1 MNYFISDQGSEGQ
14 KYVSALD
21 DFRRAR
27 SRAFLKELVAR
38 IRGES
43 IELLSYEEVRQ
54 QLRAY
59 ASSDRGLQDIP
70 LDAIVGSV
78 GRYNDF
84 TRDFLP
90 RQDANKD
97 RWARVMAASET
108 LTGLP
113 PIDVYKIGDIYFVQD
128 GNHRVSVA
136 RQLGAKT
143 IQGFVTEVQTRVPIS
158 PDTRPD
164 ELIVKAEYAEFLER
178 THLDELRPEAD
189 LSVTVPGQYP
199 ILEEHIAVHR
209 HYMGNEQKRF
219 IPEEEAVTHWYDH
232 IYLPVIQAIR
242 EAGILRNFPNRTET
256 DLYLWI
262 AEYRASLEKEWGTEI
277 KTEVAVLDL
286 LKQEGREQDSTFGR
300 IGGKILEVISPGILE
315 SGPPTGQWREE
326 SRLIHHDD
334 RLFTDILVPVNG
346 EASGWYALDQA
357 LVIAQNEGARLH
369 GLHIV
374 AEEDVQ
380 SEAARAVQ
388 SEFAR
393 RCQEKGQ
400 QGHLILTSG
409 EVAPQISVQARLT
422 DLVVTTLL
430 YPPPPQLLARIDS
443 GFRDL
448 IQRCPRPVLA
458 VPQVVSPL
466 KHALLAYDGS
476 PKADEAL
483 FVATYLAGR
492 WQIHLTV
499 VTVFDQSRVAPET
512 LLRAQVYL
520 EESGIQADYFAA
532 EEGPVAEAILKAAE
546 ERQADMII
554 MGGYGFNPVLG
565 MILGSAVDQVL
576 REARKPVLICR

>member
-1 MNYFISDQGSEGQ
+1 MSYFFDDQGSEKQ
-14 KYVSALD
+14 KYASALE

-38 IRGES
+38 IKGES
-43 IELLSYEEVRQ
+43 VELLSYEDVRQ
-54 QLRAY
+54 KLKAY
-59 ASSDRGLQDIP
+59 ASSERGLRDIP

-90 RQDANKD
+90 RQSTSMD
-97 RWARVMAASET
+97 RWARVMAASNT
-108 LTGLP
+108 TAGLP

-136 RQLGAKT
+136 RQLGAQT
-143 IQGFVTEVQTRVPIS
+143 IQAFVTEVQTRVPLS
-158 PDTRPD
+158 PDIRPD
-164 ELIVKAEYAEFLER
+164 DLIVKAEYAEFLER
-178 THLDELRPEAD
+178 THLDELRPDAN
-189 LSVTVPGQYP
+189 LSVTVPGKYP

-209 HYMGNEQKRF
+209 YYLGIEQKRY
-219 IPEEEAVTHWYDH
+219 IPDDEAVTHWYDS
-232 IYLPVIQAIR
+232 IYLLAILAIR

-262 AEYRASLEKEWGTEI
+262 AEHRASLEQEWGTEI

-286 LKQEGREQDSTFGR
+286 FKQEIQGSDSKVGR

-315 SGPPTGQWREE
+315 SGPPPGQWREE
-326 SRLIHHDD
+326 ASLIHHDD

-346 EASGWYALDQA
+346 EASGWYALEQA
-357 LVIAQNEGARLH
+357 LVIARREEARLH
-369 GLHIV
+369 GLHV
-374 AEEDVQ
+374 VDEEALQ
-380 SEAARAVQ
+380 SEAALAVQ
-388 SEFAR
+388 SEFLR
-393 RCQEKGQ
+393 RCQEQGQ
-400 QGHLILTSG
+400 EGHLLLTSG
-409 EVAPQISVQARLT
+409 EIARQISIQSRLT

-458 VPQVVSPL
+458 VPQVVTPL
-466 KHALLAYDGS
+466 NHALLAYDGS
-476 PKADEAL
+476 PKSDEAL

-492 WQIHLTV
+492 WQIPLTV
-499 VTVFDQSRVAPET
+499 TTIFDQNRVAPET
-512 LLRAQVYL
+512 LIRAQVYL
-520 EESGIQADYFAA
+520 DERGVQADYVAKS
-532 EEGPVAEAILKAAE
+532 GPVAETILKTAE
-546 ERQADMII
+546 ECQADVII
-554 MGGYGFNPVLG
+554 IGGYGFNPVLG

>member
-1 MNYFISDQGSEGQ
+1 MNYFSMDQGPENQ
-14 KYVSALD
+14 KYVSALE

-27 SRAFLKELVAR
+27 SRAFMKELVAR
-38 IRGES
+38 ITGES

-54 QLRAY
+54 KLRAF
-59 ASSDRGLQDIP
+59 ASSERGLQDIP

-90 RQDANKD
+90 RGDVNQD
-97 RWARVMAASET
+97 RWARVRAASEGMA
-108 LTGLP
+108 GLP
-113 PIDVYKIGDIYFVQD
+113 PIDVYKIGDVYFVQD

-143 IQGFVTEVQTRVPIS
+143 IQGIVTEVQTRVPLS

-164 ELIVKAEYAEFLER
+164 DLIVKAEYARFLER
-178 THLDELRPEAD
+178 THLDELRPQAD

-209 HYMGNEQKRF
+209 YYLGLEQKRF
-219 IPEEEAVTHWYDH
+219 IPNDEVVTHWYDH
-232 IYLPVIQAIR
+232 IYLPTIQAIR

-256 DLYLWI
+256 DLYLWLS
-262 AEYRASLEKEWGTEI
+262 EHRAYLEKEWGTEI

-286 LKQEGREQDSTFGR
+286 LRQENQEPDSTFGR
-300 IGGKILEVISPGILE
+300 IGGKILEVISPSILE
-315 SGPPTGQWREE
+315 SGPPPGQWREE
-326 SRLIHHDD
+326 ARLIHRDD

-357 LVIAQNEGARLH
+357 LIIAQREGARLH

-374 AEEDVQ
+374 DEEYVQ
-380 SEAARAVQ
+380 SETTLAVQ
-388 SEFAR
+388 SEFLR
-393 RCQEKGQ
+393 RCQEQDQ
-400 QGHLILTSG
+400 QGHLLITSG
-409 EVAPQISVQARLT
+409 EVARQISNQARLT

-430 YPPPPQLLARIDS
+430 YPPPPQLLARVDS
-443 GFRDL
+443 GFREL
-448 IQRCPRPVLA
+448 IQLCPRPVLA

-492 WQIHLTV
+492 WQISLTV
-499 VTVFDQSRVAPET
+499 VTVFDQNRIAPET

-520 EESGIQADYFAA
+520 DERNIQAGYASQ
-532 EEGPVAEAILKAAE
+532 EGSVAEAILKTAD
-546 ERQADMII
+546 ERQADLII